1 MFTVLLWCQEVLSK
15 GGLGRGLNVLLLVQH
30 AAIE

>member
-1 MFTVLLWCQEVLSK
+1 MFTVFLCCQEVLSK
-15 GGLGRGLNVLLLVQH
+15 GGLGRDWNVLLLVQH